1 MIEADRDAAGNGWMR
16 GVTVPRLRLISGLVL
31 FAFAL
36 LHFVNHALGLVSLEV
51 METAQDLR
59 TAVTRSTPGTVI
71 LLAAAVVHFTLGVA
85 RFLRARTWRMGA
97 RSIVQL
103 AFGLLIPVFL
113 IRHVWDMRG
122 AHEALSIDTS
132 YSYAL
137 WAMWPGEALNQAVL
151 MTLVWVHACIGLH
164 HWLATNTIYRRY
176 LAVWYAAAVLV
187 PALGYAGFVTAA
199 RAARLK
205 GGYANPFRGDG
216 YGGDLYAP
224 IGRAILQT
232 QNLYALILGA
242 AVLVW
247 LVLILGDRLRPRV
260 VVRYAGGP
268 RILAPRGMSILDVSR
283 INRIPHASVC
293 GGRARCSTCRVRV
306 IEGLANL
313 PPPSE
318 VEAEVLRRVGAPA
331 NVRLAC
337 QLRPVADVAIS
348 TLLPAQT
355 KALPGGPADRY
366 HWGVEQDVTILF
378 CDLRGFTKISE
389 GKLPF
394 DVVFLLNQFLGRM
407 AEVIEDSGGHVDKFM
422 GDGIMAIFGM
432 GAPVADGARSAIAAA
447 RAMAGVLAALNQ
459 SMREELPAP
468 LSMGIGLHTGPAIL
482 GRIGAAQRTE
492 AAALTALGETVNLSS
507 RLESLTKELAV
518 QAIVSADC
526 MAASGLVVPP
536 ALQRQAVTVR
546 GISHPVDVYAATS
559 AADLP
564 VATPPVSPSAA
575 RAAEHA
581 EA

>member
-1 MIEADRDAAGNGWMR
+1 MIEADRETERQGWAR
-16 GVTVPRLRLISGLVL
+16 AVTVPRLRLASGLVL
-31 FAFAL
+31 FTFAI
-36 LHFVNHALGLVSLEV
+36 LHFINHALGLISLEV
-51 METAQDLR
+51 MEAAQDLR
-59 TAVTRSTPGTVI
+59 MAVTRSLPGTAV
-71 LLAAAVVHFTLGVA
+71 LVTAALVHFTLGIA
-85 RFLRARTWRMGA
+85 RFLRARTWRMGF

-103 AFGLLIPVFL
+103 LFGLLIPVFL

-122 AHEALSIDTS
+122 ARELLSIDTS

-137 WAMWPGEALNQAVL
+137 WAMWPGEALNQSIL
-151 MTLVWVHACIGLH
+151 LGLVWVHACIGLH
-164 HWLATNTIYRRY
+164 HWLGTNATYRR
-176 LAVWYAAAVLV
+176 LLPVWYAGAVLI
-187 PALGYAGFVTAA
+187 PALSLAGFVTAA

-205 GGYANPFRGDG
+205 GGFANPFKGDG

-224 IGRAILQT
+224 IGNAIEQS
-232 QNLYALILGA
+232 QNLYSLILGA

-247 LVLILGDRLRPRV
+247 LALILGDRLRPRV
-260 VVRYAGGP
+260 VLRYAGGP
-268 RILAPRGMSILDVSR
+268 RVLAPRGMSVLDVSR

-306 IEGLANL
+306 IEGLADL

-318 VEAEVLRRVGAPA
+318 VEAAVLRRVGAPA

-337 QLRPVADVAIS
+337 QLRPMADIEIS
-348 TLLPAQT
+348 TLLPAHI
-355 KALPGGPADRY
+355 KAVPGGVSDRY

-432 GAPVADGARSAIAAA
+432 GAPVDEGARAAMAAA
-447 RAMAGVLAALNQ
+447 RAMGGVLTGLNQ

-468 LSMGIGLHTGPAIL
+468 LSMGIGMHTGPAIL

-492 AAALTALGETVNLSS
+492 AAALTALGETVNLAS
-507 RLESLTKELAV
+507 RLESMTKDLVV
-518 QAIVSADC
+518 QVIVSADC
-526 MAASGLVVPP
+526 MAASGLVPTA
-536 ALQRQAVTVR
+536 ALRQQAVTVR
-546 GISHPVDVYAATS
+546 GIARPVEVFAAESTN
-559 AADLP
+559 DLP
-564 VATPPVSPSAA
+564 DPAPA
-575 RAAEHA
+575 RAALRA

>member
-1 MIEADRDAAGNGWMR
+1 MIEADREAASKGWFPA
-16 GVTVPRLRLISGLVL
+16 VTVPRLRLASGLVL
-31 FAFAL
+31 FTFAI
-36 LHFVNHALGLVSLEV
+36 LHFINHALGLISLEV
-51 METAQDLR
+51 MEAVQDLR
-59 TAVTRSTPGTVI
+59 TAVTGSPPGTIV
-71 LLAAAVVHFTLGVA
+71 LLAAAGVHFTLGIA
-85 RFLRARTWRMGA
+85 RFLRARTWRMGL

-122 AHEALSIDTS
+122 AHELLSIDTS

-137 WAMWPGEALNQAVL
+137 WAMWPGEALNQSIL
-151 MTLVWVHACIGLH
+151 MGLVWVHACIGLH
-164 HWLATNTIYRRY
+164 HWLGTNPTYRRH
-176 LAVWYAAAVLV
+176 LPVWYAGAVLI
-187 PALGYAGFVTAA
+187 PALSLAGFVTAA

-205 GGYANPFRGDG
+205 GGFANPFKGDG

-224 IGRAILQT
+224 IGKAIVQS
-232 QNLYALILGA
+232 QNIYTLILAA

-247 LVLILGDRLRPRV
+247 LALILGDRLRPRV
-260 VVRYAGGP
+260 AVRYAQGP
-268 RILAPRGMSILDVSR
+268 RILAPRGMSVLDISR
-283 INRIPHASVC
+283 INRVPHASVC
-293 GGRARCSTCRVRV
+293 GGRARCSTCRIRV
-306 IEGLANL
+306 IEGLADL

-318 VEAEVLRRVGAPA
+318 VEAAVLRRVGAPA

-337 QLRPVADVAIS
+337 QLRPVADIAIS
-348 TLLPAQT
+348 TLLPAHM
-355 KALPGGPADRY
+355 KAVPAGVSDRY

-432 GAPVADGARSAIAAA
+432 GAPVAEGARAAMAAA
-447 RAMAGVLAALNQ
+447 RAMGGVLTGLNQ
-459 SMREELPAP
+459 SMREELPVP
-468 LSMGIGLHTGPAIL
+468 LAMGIGLHTGPAIL

-492 AAALTALGETVNLSS
+492 AAALTALGGTVNLAS
-507 RLESLTKELAV
+507 RLESLTKDLAV
-518 QAIVSADC
+518 QVIVSADC
-526 MAASGLVVPP
+526 LAASGLSVTPGM
-536 ALQRQAVTVR
+536 RHQAVTVR
-546 GISHPVDVYAATS
+546 GISQPVEVYAAET

-564 VATPPVSPSAA
+564 VSAPA
-575 RAAEHA
+575 RA

>member
-1 MIEADRDAAGNGWMR
+1 MIEADRETEAGGWFR
-16 GVTVPRLRLISGLVL
+16 ALTVPRLRLASGLVL
-31 FAFAL
+31 FAFAI
-36 LHFVNHALGLVSLEV
+36 LHFSNHALGLISLET
-51 METAQDLR
+51 MEAMQDLR
-59 TAVTRSTPGTVI
+59 TAVTRSLPGTAI
-71 LLAAAVVHFTLGVA
+71 LLTAAGVHFILGIA
-85 RFLRARTWRMGA
+85 RFLRARTWRMGL

-103 AFGLLIPVFL
+103 LFGLLIPVFL

-122 AHEALSIDTS
+122 AHEVLSIDTS

-137 WAMWPGEALNQAVL
+137 WAMWPGEALNQSIL
-151 MTLVWVHACIGLH
+151 MGLVWVHACIGLH
-164 HWLATNTIYRRY
+164 HWLATNTIYRRF
-176 LAVWYAAAVLV
+176 LPVWYAGAVLI
-187 PALGYAGFVTAA
+187 PALSLAGFVTAA

-205 GGYANPFRGDG
+205 GGFANPFKGDA

-224 IGRAILQT
+224 IGKAIEQS
-232 QNLYALILGA
+232 QNIYTLILGA

-247 LVLILGDRLRPRV
+247 LALILGDRLRPRV

-268 RILAPRGMSILDVSR
+268 RILAPRGMSVLDVSR

-306 IEGLANL
+306 TEGLADL
-313 PPPSE
+313 PAPSE

-337 QLRPVADVAIS
+337 QLRPVADVTIS

-355 KALPGGPADRY
+355 KAVPGGASDRY
-366 HWGVEQDVTILF
+366 HWGVERDVTILF

-432 GAPVADGARSAIAAA
+432 GAPMADGARAAMAAA
-447 RAMAGVLAALNQ
+447 RAMGGVLTALNQ

-468 LSMGIGLHTGPAIL
+468 LSMGIGMHTGPAIL

-492 AAALTALGETVNLSS
+492 AAALTALGETVNLAS
-507 RLESLTKELAV
+507 RLESLTKELDV
-518 QAIVSADC
+518 QVIVSAAC
-526 MAASGLVVPP
+526 MAASGLKPPP
-536 ALQRQAVTVR
+536 ALRQQAVAVR
-546 GISHPVDVYAATS
+546 GISHPVEVYAAES
-559 AADLP
+559 AGELP
-564 VATPPVSPSAA
+564 VATPARTEA
-575 RAAEHA
+575 RA

>member
-1 MIEADRDAAGNGWMR
+1 MIEADRETAGNGWLR
-16 GVTVPRLRLISGLVL
+16 AVTVPRLRLASGLVL
-31 FAFAL
+31 FTFAI
-36 LHFVNHALGLVSLEV
+36 LHFINHALGLISLEV
-51 METAQDLR
+51 MEAAQDLR
-59 TAVTRSTPGTVI
+59 TAVTGSPPGTVA
-71 LLAAAVVHFTLGVA
+71 LLAAVAVHFILGIA
-85 RFLRARTWRMGA
+85 RFLRARTWRMGF

-122 AHEALSIDTS
+122 PHELLSIDAS

-137 WAMWPGEALNQAVL
+137 WAMWPGEALNQSIL
-151 MTLVWVHACIGLH
+151 MGLVWVHGCIGLH
-164 HWLATNTIYRRY
+164 HWLATNATYRRF
-176 LAVWYAAAVLV
+176 LPVWYAGAVLI
-187 PALGYAGFVTAA
+187 PALSLAGFVTAA

-205 GGYANPFRGDG
+205 GGFANPFKGDG

-224 IGRAILQT
+224 IGKAIEQS
-232 QNLYALILGA
+232 QNIYTLILGA

-247 LVLILGDRLRPRV
+247 LALILGDRLRPRV

-268 RILAPRGMSILDVSR
+268 RILAPRGMSVLDVSR

-306 IEGLANL
+306 VEGLAGL
-313 PPPSE
+313 PAPSE
-318 VEAEVLRRVGAPA
+318 VEASVLRRVGAPA

-337 QLRPVADVAIS
+337 QLRPVADIAIS
-348 TLLPAQT
+348 TLLPAHA
-355 KALPGGPADRY
+355 KAVPGGAADRY
-366 HWGVEQDVTILF
+366 YWGVEQDVTILF

-432 GAPVADGARSAIAAA
+432 GTPVADGARAAMAAA
-447 RAMAGVLAALNQ
+447 RAMGGVLTALNQ

-468 LSMGIGLHTGPAIL
+468 LSMGIGMHTGPAIL

-492 AAALTALGETVNLSS
+492 AAALTALGETVNLAS
-507 RLESLTKELAV
+507 RLESLTKELDV
-518 QAIVSADC
+518 QVIVSAAC
-526 MAASGLVVPP
+526 MAASGLKPPP
-536 ALQRQAVTVR
+536 ALRQQSVAVR
-546 GISHPVDVYAATS
+546 GISRPVEVYAAGT
-559 AADLP
+559 AGDLP
-564 VATPPVSPSAA
+564 VATPARTEA
-575 RAAEHA
+575 RA